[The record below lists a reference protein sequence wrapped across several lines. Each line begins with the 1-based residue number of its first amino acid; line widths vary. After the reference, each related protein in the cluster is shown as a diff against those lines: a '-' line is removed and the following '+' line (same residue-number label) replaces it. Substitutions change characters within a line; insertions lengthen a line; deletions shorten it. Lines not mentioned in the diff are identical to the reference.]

1 MPVINPQLLTD
12 SLIVAMNR
20 DLTTERNGDH
30 QQGDP
35 STVRELGSQN
45 DQEDRARH
53 HEADDVD
60 GARAQHTHA
69 FLTRLARTQLP
80 IPVLNH
86 AQLREREGDEDA
98 HDVQLDESGGL
109 GMESDDQ
116 RDGGERE
123 DHDAVG
129 VGEAV
134 AATHHLVRQEGVA

>member
-86 AQLREREGDEDA
+86 AQLREREGDEDTD
-98 HDVQLDESGGL
+98 DVELDEACGL
-109 GMESDDQ
+109 CLEANDQ
-116 RDGGERE
+116 RDRRDGE
-123 DHDAVG
+123 HDDAIG
-129 VGEAV
+129 VGQAV

>member
-80 IPVLNH
+80 VPVLNH

-98 HDVQLDESGGL
+98 HDVQLMSRVVSAWNPTISA
-109 GMESDDQ
+109 M
-116 RDGGERE
+116 
-123 DHDAVG
+123 
-129 VGEAV
+129 
-134 AATHHLVRQEGVA
+134 AASVRTTMPLE